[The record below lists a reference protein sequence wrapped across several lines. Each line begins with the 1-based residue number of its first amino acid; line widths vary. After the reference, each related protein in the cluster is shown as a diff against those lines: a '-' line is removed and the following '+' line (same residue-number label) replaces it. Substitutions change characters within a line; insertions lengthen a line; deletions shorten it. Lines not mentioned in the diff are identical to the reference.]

1 MTRISPRLLGALTG
15 AMIAAACSTYD
26 STIPDIIDGVSAEDR
41 ALESSAGISTVRQ
54 GNGEIVRVTGKVT
67 AGVDQFRT
75 LLGTLNPNT
84 AGQKVGGRREINWD
98 GVPAAV
104 TNVDNFPGDFFNATS
119 PRGALYTTTGTGFRV
134 SDNGFV
140 DVNPSY
146 AGAFNAFSGKKTF
159 EAVGSAVTDVKFVV
173 AGSATP
179 AAVTGFG
186 VVFVGANRS
195 RTAAIEFYNAAG
207 QLLLS
212 VSAPRATDSTGQSF
226 AGAVFDAAIVAR
238 VRIVSGQA
246 PLSATRADGGANGS
260 GVDLVVM
267 DDFIYGEPQQIP

>member
-1 MTRISPRLLGALTG
+1 MTRISPRLFGALLG
-15 AMIAAACSTYD
+15 AMIAVACSSTD
-26 STIPDIIDGVSAEDR
+26 ATIPDVIDGVSAEDR
-41 ALESSAGISTVRQ
+41 ALESAGGTSSLRDANRQ
-54 GNGEIVRVTGKVT
+54 IVRATGKVT
-67 AGVDQFRT
+67 TGVDQFRT

-98 GVPAAV
+98 GVPAAF
-104 TNVDNFPGDFFNATS
+104 TNVDSFPGDFFNANS
-119 PRGALYTTTGTGFRV
+119 PRGALYTTSGAGFRV

-173 AGSATP
+173 AGSLTP
-179 AAVTGFG
+179 ATVTGFG
-186 VVFVGANRS
+186 VVFAGVNRS
-195 RTAAIEFYNAAG
+195 RSATIEFYNVAG
-207 QLLLS
+207 QLLLT
-212 VSAPRATDSTGQSF
+212 VAAPRATDSTGQSF

-238 VRIVSGQA
+238 VRIISGQA
-246 PLSATRADGGANGS
+246 PLASTRVDGGATGS
-260 GVDLVVM
+260 GFDLVVM